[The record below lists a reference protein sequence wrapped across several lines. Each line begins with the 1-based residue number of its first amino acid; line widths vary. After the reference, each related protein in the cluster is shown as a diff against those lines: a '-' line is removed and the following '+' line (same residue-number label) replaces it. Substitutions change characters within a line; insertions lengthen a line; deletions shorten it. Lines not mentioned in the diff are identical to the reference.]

1 MYFLSQ
7 SLSQFALSCL
17 SKNLNSVFMCDNMLL
32 PAVCTCEGV
41 WDVIFDHDVDEHSRK
56 NQRLVLLVPQADVT
70 IT

>member
-1 MYFLSQ
+1 
-7 SLSQFALSCL
+7 
-17 SKNLNSVFMCDNMLL
+17 MCDNMLV